1 MAQVKQTRPL
11 SYPAEEAPRES
22 RHGVNT
28 SRKPS
33 LMRRLGEI
41 ALGFSLPDP
50 PPIPRSQ
57 VPLDEPA

>member
-1 MAQVKQTRPL
+1 MAQVNRTSPL
-11 SYPAEEAPRES
+11 SHPAEEAPRGP
-22 RHGVNT
+22 RHGFAT
-28 SRKPS
+28 PRKPS